1 MHIIHKQLRRLTFDN
16 NLIYAQKPQKSLHS
30 LYTHAYKGVCNWTWS
45 WHQKRPFRTIYE
57 TPIWAYIYVY
67 MYISLV
73 ACVRPSSAKLIYLRG
88 TTDMTENSDSLLPPI
103 YTHEPHIYYALH
115 YYYTFGNFLVVISS
129 FSVMRILLFPNTYRF
144 LSIRPQAIVNSCVR
158 RFDDHSCTLT
168 YI

>member
-30 LYTHAYKGVCNWTWS
+30 LYTYAYKGVCNWTWS

-57 TPIWAYIYVY
+57 TPIWGYIYVY

-115 YYYTFGNFLVVISS
+115 YYYTFGNFLVEIHRSALCEYYCS
-129 FSVMRILLFPNTYRF
+129 RAPIDFFRY
-144 LSIRPQAIVNSCVR
+144 VR
-158 RFDDHSCTLT
+158 RPLLIHACTDSMT
-168 YI
+168 IRVH